1 MLSLGDVCKRQVVNE
16 ASHLNARSN
25 FKDFKACDQCI
36 LLRFVKSFNLQ
47 VAYKM
52 YDVRIK
58 SYSNFILELRKDFL
72 KVRISRKLF
81 FVNYILFLEYAG
93 TVLS

>member
-1 MLSLGDVCKRQVVNE
+1 MNSLCLVVFTLSMLSLGDVCKQQVVKE

-25 FKDFKACDQCI
+25 FKDFKACDQFI

-52 YDVRIK
+52 YMLELKATVI
-58 SYSNFILELRKDFL
+58 SYSNCGKIFL
-72 KVRISRKLF
+72 KF
-81 FVNYILFLEYAG
+81 
-93 TVLS
+93 